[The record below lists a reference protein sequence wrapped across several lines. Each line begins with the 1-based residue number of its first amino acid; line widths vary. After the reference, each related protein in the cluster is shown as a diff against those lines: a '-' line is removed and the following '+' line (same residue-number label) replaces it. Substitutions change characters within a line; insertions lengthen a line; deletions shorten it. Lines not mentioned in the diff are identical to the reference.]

1 MTNHRLLYRGALEL
15 PDSYMVLDGL
25 SFTLAF
31 DSTPSVPGER
41 GDPAVTSTPSGKSEL
56 DPPENPLA
64 LALESMRG
72 RPTLQFLGTTKIAD
86 VHVDGSFNANV
97 SHPTTSLSPPPPMAV
112 ILQNRQAEDPDADS
126 TEIHPPTF

>member
-1 MTNHRLLYRGALEL
+1 MPIDASNASTSTVTSHRLLYRGALEL

-25 SFTLAF
+25 SFTLAL
-31 DSTPSVPGER
+31 DAVLSATGE
-41 GDPAVTSTPSGKSEL
+41 GGNTTVTSTPSGKSKLEL
-56 DPPENPLA
+56 LENPLA

-97 SHPTTSLSPPPPMAV
+97 
-112 ILQNRQAEDPDADS
+112 
-126 TEIHPPTF
+126 

>member
-1 MTNHRLLYRGALEL
+1 MNASTSTMAMTSHRLLYRGALEL

-25 SFTLAF
+25 SFTLAL
-31 DSTPSVPGER
+31 DAVPTAPGER
-41 GDPAVTSTPSGKSEL
+41 GNPNVTSTPSGKSKL
-56 DPPENPLA
+56 DLLENPLA

-97 SHPTTSLSPPPPMAV
+97 
-112 ILQNRQAEDPDADS
+112 
-126 TEIHPPTF
+126 

>member
-1 MTNHRLLYRGALEL
+1 MLADAPNASTSTVTSHRLLYRGALEL

-31 DSTPSVPGER
+31 DSVQSISGER
-41 GDPAVTSTPSGKSEL
+41 GNLTVTLTPSGKSKL
-56 DPPENPLA
+56 NLLENPLA

-97 SHPTTSLSPPPPMAV
+97 
-112 ILQNRQAEDPDADS
+112 
-126 TEIHPPTF
+126 